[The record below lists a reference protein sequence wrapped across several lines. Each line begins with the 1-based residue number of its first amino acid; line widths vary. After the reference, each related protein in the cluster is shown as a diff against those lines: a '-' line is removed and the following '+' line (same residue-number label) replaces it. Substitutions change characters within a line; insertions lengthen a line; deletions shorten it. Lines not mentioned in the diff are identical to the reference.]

1 MSLGVGPL
9 DGCTDR
15 TQDLNVVHKTIP
27 STTRGDPSLSPVL
40 LGNRR
45 HPTHAAINFAEK
57 LEITQFIVLPGS
69 WHCLEEMESWGS
81 CGP

>member
-9 DGCTDR
+9 DGCADR

-57 LEITQFIVLPGS
+57 TGNNSVHRSARQLALLGRNEVLG
-69 WHCLEEMESWGS
+69 
-81 CGP
+81 